1 MRKYIGNMIKY
12 FKSVWMRLRK
22 TNQLPGNEVLVP
34 MTPVAV
40 EEKPTKPIKPKRV
53 IVRKKKDANNT

>member
-34 MTPVAV
+34 MTPAPV
-40 EEKPTKPIKPKRV
+40 EAKPVKPKRV